1 MTAITIRSFLDEEI
15 TVTIT
20 RQELMKIRAWN
31 QKEMRSAQQGMDA
44 INSKPSK
51 RSMRREQYEF
61 HKRLCD
67 RLYGV
72 DPDEETLRK
81 EHNAELMRQTSEI
94 DEQINA
100 LRKVR
105 ADLQMHLV

>member
-61 HKRLCD
+61 Q
-67 RLYGV
+67 
-72 DPDEETLRK
+72 
-81 EHNAELMRQTSEI
+81 NAFVTACM
-94 DEQINA
+94 A
-100 LRKVR
+100 
-105 ADLQMHLV
+105 